1 MAFLFLLYSQSSPPW
16 PPATALYRNIC
27 SHWEPLRATPQSP
40 LLPHNT
46 QLSPNIPIQPVCVI
60 FRNQKPC
67 CCNMR
72 FWLSYRYRHH
82 HTILIWSSSVQ
93 KYDSYK
99 QCLLHHLPSCT
110 KPFRGLYGEK
120 REKEILHKIIP
131 TGERKLLCLH
141 SSVNDNHDSQP
152 SLWSQPQPQLL

>member
-1 MAFLFLLYSQSSPPW
+1 MISCSVSGFLLYSLHRHGSPSHRTDCTGTSA
-16 PPATALYRNIC
+16 ATGSHTISLPRNTL
-27 SHWEPLRATPQSP
+27 LR
-40 LLPHNT
+40 
-46 QLSPNIPIQPVCVI
+46 PNKPIQPVSVI
-60 FRNQKPC
+60 FRNQKLAAVTWDFDCHIISPPYSTDL
-67 CCNMR
+67 M
-72 FWLSYRYRHH
+72 L
-82 HTILIWSSSVQ
+82 VQ

-131 TGERKLLCLH
+131 TGERKLLSLH